1 MGVEHLWADDAIVQ
15 WLTRNQYHPRSSKHG
30 NYLCERVLADLIF
43 SCKKLREHAA
53 QGKIVYKLNHTVNP
67 NSRLRWTI
75 DLVIGP
81 SHDAN
86 PGANAN
92 GLPRREDPA
101 EIWLAIDTKS
111 IMTEH
116 AKARRNRLRDLKAL
130 DDLLHGS
137 DSKTVVGG
145 LVLIN
150 ISPTFH
156 SPLRTNGPTKHR
168 NVDRLTRESI
178 EMLETLPRADH
189 ESHRPG
195 LEAIGI
201 IVVSHTNKSG
211 DRTRLIGEPPAP
223 SESDLTHYH
232 KFLGDLCRYYTE
244 RF

>member
-1 MGVEHLWADDAIVQ
+1 MVVEHLWADEAFVQ
-15 WLTRNQYHPRSSKHG
+15 RLTRDQYHPRSSKHG
-30 NYLCERVLADLIF
+30 DFLCERVLSDLIF
-43 SCKKLREHAA
+43 SCRKLREHAA
-53 QGKIVYKLNHTVNP
+53 QGKIVHNLNHTVNP
-67 NSRLRWTI
+67 KSPLRWTI

-86 PGANAN
+86 PGRNVN
-92 GLPRREDPA
+92 GLPRKEDPA

-137 DSKTVVGG
+137 DPKTVVGG
-145 LVLIN
+145 LVVIN
-150 ISPTFH
+150 ISPTFY
-156 SPLRTNGPTKHR
+156 SPLRTGITEHR
-168 NVDRLTRESI
+168 NVERLTRESI

-189 ESHRPG
+189 ESQRPG

-211 DRTRLIGEPPAP
+211 DKTRLIEGPQAP
-223 SESDLTHYH
+223 SETGLSQYRT
-232 KFLGDLCRYYTE
+232 FLSDLCRYYTE